1 MARTRRLVQGS
12 KIPESSSSHQSLFTN
27 HPSLSSLR
35 WYALYTR
42 PRHEKVVTEQLAKRE
57 MEAFLPVREVLSRWK
72 DRRKLVQLPL
82 FPGYV
87 FVRTSLV
94 QKRQVVSAD
103 GVVCMVGFQ
112 GTPAPIPDEQIEAV
126 REICLTKLPCDPY
139 PYLTEGRWVRVVRG
153 PLAGLSGILVR
164 KKSKHRLVVSIDIL
178 QQSVAVEIDA
188 DSAVPLDW

>member
-1 MARTRRLVQGS
+1 MPRERRRVEASVTQQ
-12 KIPESSSSHQSLFTN
+12 SSATPQPLITSHQSL
-27 HPSLSSLR
+27 SVLR

-42 PRHEKVVTEQLAKRE
+42 ARHEKAVAEQLIKRE

-72 DRRKLVQLPL
+72 DRPKLVQLPL

-87 FVRTSLV
+87 FVRTSLTH
-94 QKRQVVSAD
+94 KRQVVSTD
-103 GVVCMVGFQ
+103 GVVCMVSFQ
-112 GTPAPIPDEQIEAV
+112 GTPAPIPDEELEAV

-139 PYLTEGRWVRVVRG
+139 PHLTEGRWVRVIRG

-164 KKSKHRLVVSIDIL
+164 KKGKHRLVVSIDIL

-188 DSAVPLDW
+188 DCAVPLDW

>member
-1 MARTRRLVQGS
+1 MPRERRRVEASVTQQPSATPQPL
-12 KIPESSSSHQSLFTN
+12 ITSHQSL
-27 HPSLSSLR
+27 SLVR

-42 PRHEKVVTEQLAKRE
+42 PRHEKAVAEQLIKRE

-82 FPGYV
+82 FPGYL
-87 FVRTSLV
+87 FVRTSLTH
-94 QKRQVVSAD
+94 KRQVVSTD
-103 GVVCMVGFQ
+103 GVVCMVSFQ
-112 GTPAPIPDEQIEAV
+112 GAPAPIPDEEIEAV

-164 KKSKHRLVVSIDIL
+164 KKGKHRLVVSIDIL

-188 DSAVPLDW
+188 DCAVPLDW

>member
-1 MARTRRLVQGS
+1 MEMVTSGQPL
-12 KIPESSSSHQSLFTN
+12 ITN
-27 HPSLSSLR
+27 HPSLSALR

-42 PRHEKVVTEQLAKRE
+42 PRHEKAVAEQLIKRE

-87 FVRTSLV
+87 FVRASLTH
-94 QKRQVVSAD
+94 KRRVVSTD
-103 GVVCMVGFQ
+103 GVVRMVSFQ
-112 GTPAPIPDEQIEAV
+112 GTPAPIPDEEIEAV

-153 PLAGLSGILVR
+153 PLDGLTGILVR

-188 DSAVPLDW
+188 DCAVPLDW

>member
-1 MARTRRLVQGS
+1 MVT
-12 KIPESSSSHQSLFTN
+12 SHQSLITN
-27 HPSLSSLR
+27 HALLSSLR

-42 PRHEKVVTEQLAKRE
+42 PRHEKAVAEQLIKRE

-94 QKRQVVSAD
+94 HKRRVVSTD
-103 GVVCMVGFQ
+103 GVVRMVSFQ
-112 GTPAPIPDEQIEAV
+112 GTAAPIPDEQIEAV

-139 PYLTEGRWVRVVRG
+139 PYLTEGRWVRVIRG
-153 PLAGLSGILVR
+153 PLADLTGILVR
-164 KKSKHRLVVSIDIL
+164 RKGKHRLVVSIDIL
-178 QQSVAVEIDA
+178 QQSVSVEIDA
-188 DSAVPLDW
+188 DSAIPLDW

>member
-1 MARTRRLVQGS
+1 MTQQ
-12 KIPESSSSHQSLFTN
+12 SSATPQSLITSHQSL
-27 HPSLSSLR
+27 SLVR

-42 PRHEKVVTEQLAKRE
+42 PRHEKVVAEQLVKRE

-87 FVRTSLV
+87 FVRTSLT
-94 QKRQVVSAD
+94 QKRQVVSTD
-103 GVVCMVGFQ
+103 GVVCMVSFQ
-112 GTPAPIPDEQIEAV
+112 GTPAPIPDEEIEAV

-164 KKSKHRLVVSIDIL
+164 KKGKHRLVVSIDIL

-188 DSAVPLDW
+188 DCAVPLDW

>member
-1 MARTRRLVQGS
+1 MPRERRRVEASVTQQ
-12 KIPESSSSHQSLFTN
+12 SSATPQPLITSHQSL
-27 HPSLSSLR
+27 SLVR

-42 PRHEKVVTEQLAKRE
+42 PRHEKAVAEQLIKRE

-87 FVRTSLV
+87 FVRTSLTH
-94 QKRQVVSAD
+94 KRQVVSTD
-103 GVVCMVGFQ
+103 GVVCMVSFQ
-112 GTPAPIPDEQIEAV
+112 GSPAPIPDEEIEAV

-153 PLAGLSGILVR
+153 PLDGLTGILVR

-188 DSAVPLDW
+188 DCAVPLDW